1 MNKTFLEYVEHAD
14 ALRGVMDKHGVAFE
28 KTVSAD
34 GGKTYHGFRFDEPL
48 KLLGGKL
55 GEDLCDAGYNP
66 QVIRHIPTQLIF
78 RLNDEETMVIRP
90 HGIDESLEEFARGK
104 AING

>member
-14 ALRGVMDKHGVAFE
+14 ALRGVMERHGAEFE
-28 KTVSAD
+28 KTVSAE

-55 GEDLCDAGYNP
+55 GEELCDAGFDP
-66 QVIRHIPTQLIF
+66 QVIRHTPTQLIF
-78 RLNDEETMVIRP
+78 RLNAGETVVVRPPGVDECFKMPR
-90 HGIDESLEEFARGK
+90 
-104 AING
+104 